1 MSDALTSSGP
11 AATCQIII
19 ADDLELFRHGLR
31 SLLESAG
38 YGVVGEAASA
48 AQTLGLAARYPGSL
62 VLRDLNLPDGDSF
75 MVLHGLGSNGYQA
88 RVLVLSAFWDQ
99 EALFRAVSTGAY
111 GYLAKDCQP
120 AQLFAAIDL
129 ICHGG
134 LAFGGAVADELRN
147 GIAAVHEELGQR
159 DRRRLGITDREYEIL
174 CVLPT
179 SHSLA
184 QIAGDLFISKKTVQN
199 NVSSLYRKL
208 EVNSRQEAVAKIVRL
223 RLIVPGADDQAPAA
237 AG

>member
-31 SLLESAG
+31 SLLESDG

-62 VLRDLNLPDGDSF
+62 VLLDLNLPDGDSF

-111 GYLAKDCQP
+111 GYLAKDCHP

-134 LAFGGAVADELRN
+134 LAFGEAVADELRN
-147 GIAAVHEELGQR
+147 GITAVHEEISRR

-208 EVNSRQEAVAKIVRL
+208 EVNSRQEAVAKIIRL
-223 RLIVPGADDQAPAA
+223 RLPVHPADD
-237 AG
+237 

>member
-1 MSDALTSSGP
+1 VSDALTSSGP

-48 AQTLGLAARYPGSL
+48 AQTLELAERHPSSL
-62 VLRDLNLPDGDSF
+62 LLLDLNLPGGDSF
-75 MVLHGLGSNGYQA
+75 AVLHSLGSNGYRA
-88 RVLVLSAFWDQ
+88 HALVLSTFWDQ
-99 EALFRAVSTGAY
+99 EALFRAVSAGAH

-208 EVNSRQEAVAKIVRL
+208 EVNSRQEAVAKIIRL
-223 RLIVPGADDQAPAA
+223 RLPVHPADD
-237 AG
+237 